1 MNFPSSALLL
11 FVHLCLCLCLHRF
24 SRQPIRM
31 TGRVVSTLKGEVQGS
46 SRFVMVK
53 KRDKNKDKTEVESK
67 N

>member
-1 MNFPSSALLL
+1 MTMNFPSSTLLL
-11 FVHLCLCLCLHRF
+11 FFRLCLYRF

>member
-11 FVHLCLCLCLHRF
+11 FVHLCLCLHRF

>member
-1 MNFPSSALLL
+1 
-11 FVHLCLCLCLHRF
+11 
-24 SRQPIRM
+24 M

-53 KRDKNKDKTEVESK
+53 KRDKNKDKTEVDSK